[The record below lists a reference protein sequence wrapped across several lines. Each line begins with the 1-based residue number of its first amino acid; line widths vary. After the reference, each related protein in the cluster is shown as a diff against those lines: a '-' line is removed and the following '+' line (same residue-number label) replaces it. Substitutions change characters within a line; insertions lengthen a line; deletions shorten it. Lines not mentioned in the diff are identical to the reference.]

1 MACVLAFFIG
11 RPAVTFAF
19 HSSTRARV
27 FCIGSCGSSMDK
39 AAAGDARALAAALQL
54 HATFFWSS
62 LPPAGLP
69 RGASRTYAK
78 LALF

>member
-1 MACVLAFFIG
+1 
-11 RPAVTFAF
+11 
-19 HSSTRARV
+19 
-27 FCIGSCGSSMDK
+27 MDK

-78 LALF
+78 LALFYRLLPPPEM